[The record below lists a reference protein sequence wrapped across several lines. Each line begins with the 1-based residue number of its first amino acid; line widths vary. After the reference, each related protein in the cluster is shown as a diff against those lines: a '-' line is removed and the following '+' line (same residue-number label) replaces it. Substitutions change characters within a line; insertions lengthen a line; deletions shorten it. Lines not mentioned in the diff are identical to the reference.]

1 MWVRVGALVLLVL
14 PLHARAQQ
22 DTPVPPPGNPS
33 PQSSA
38 SDQPAS
44 TGEPAIAKPDLTPS
58 PDGKLSQEQ
67 MRELTRVV
75 AQNYR
80 DNYNRERDYT
90 FVRRDVEHN
99 IDGNGQAKS
108 SEIKTYEVLQVYG
121 EQVWR
126 LVQKDDKPLDA
137 KESAKE
143 EEKIQK
149 VIDKHKD
156 ESDEERRKREE
167 KQAKAR
173 DEERKFVSEV
183 ADTYDFTLVGTELV
197 DGREAWVI
205 DGEPRPG
212 FEPHEK
218 DAKFLSRFHGRM
230 WIDKA
235 DMQLAKLHVEA
246 LDTASVGWV
255 LARIHKGTQFTFE
268 RTRMTDEIWL
278 PLHLSYKFDARVA
291 LFKGYNVEG
300 DSTFR
305 DYKKFSASSK
315 IVGMGEAPEE
325 K

>member
-1 MWVRVGALVLLVL
+1 MWVRVAALVLLLFPMSV
-14 PLHARAQQ
+14 PAQQ
-22 DTPVPPPGNPS
+22 DAPASPANNPS

-38 SDQPAS
+38 PDQPAS
-44 TGEPAIAKPDLTPS
+44 SGEPTIGKPDLTPTA
-58 PDGKLSQEQ
+58 DGRLSQEQ

-99 IDGNGQAKS
+99 IDSNGQAKS
-108 SEIKTYEVLQVYG
+108 SETKTYEVLQVYG
-121 EQVWR
+121 EQMWR
-126 LVQKDDKPLDA
+126 LIQKDDKPLDS

-143 EEKIQK
+143 EDKIQK

-156 ESDEERRKREE
+156 ESDDERRKREE

-183 ADTYDFTLVGTELV
+183 ADSYDFTLVGTELV

-218 DAKFLSRFHGRM
+218 DARFLSKFHGRM
-230 WIDKA
+230 WIDTA
-235 DMQLAKLHVEA
+235 DLQLAKLHVEA

-291 LFKGYNVEG
+291 LFKGYNIEG

-315 IVGMGEAPEE
+315 IVGMGEAPED

>member
-1 MWVRVGALVLLVL
+1 MWVRVAALVLLLFPMPV
-14 PLHARAQQ
+14 PAQQ
-22 DTPVPPPGNPS
+22 DAPASPANNPS

-38 SDQPAS
+38 PDQPAS
-44 TGEPAIAKPDLTPS
+44 SREPTIGKPDLTPTV
-58 PDGKLSQEQ
+58 DGRLSQEQ

-99 IDGNGQAKS
+99 IDSNGQAKS
-108 SEIKTYEVLQVYG
+108 SETKTYEVLQVYG
-121 EQVWR
+121 EQMWR
-126 LVQKDDKPLDA
+126 LIQKDDKPLDS

-143 EEKIQK
+143 EDKIQK

-156 ESDEERRKREE
+156 ESDDERRKREE

-183 ADTYDFTLVGTELV
+183 ADSYDFTLVGTELV

-218 DAKFLSRFHGRM
+218 DARFLSKFHGRM

-235 DMQLAKLHVEA
+235 DLQLAKLHVEA

-291 LFKGYNVEG
+291 LFKGYNIEG

-315 IVGMGEAPEE
+315 IVGMGEAPED

>member
-1 MWVRVGALVLLVL
+1 MWVRVAALVLLLFPMPV
-14 PLHARAQQ
+14 PAQQ
-22 DTPVPPPGNPS
+22 DAPASPANNPS

-38 SDQPAS
+38 PDQPAS
-44 TGEPAIAKPDLTPS
+44 SREPTIGKPDLTPTA
-58 PDGKLSQEQ
+58 DGRLSQEQ

-99 IDGNGQAKS
+99 IDSNGQAKS
-108 SEIKTYEVLQVYG
+108 SETKTYEVLQVYG
-121 EQVWR
+121 EQMWR
-126 LVQKDDKPLDA
+126 LIQKDDKPLDS

-143 EEKIQK
+143 EDKIQK

-156 ESDEERRKREE
+156 ESDDERRKREE

-183 ADTYDFTLVGTELV
+183 ADSYDFTLVGTELV

-218 DAKFLSRFHGRM
+218 DARFLSKFHGRM

-235 DMQLAKLHVEA
+235 DLQLAKLHVEA

-291 LFKGYNVEG
+291 LFKGYNIEG

-315 IVGMGEAPEE
+315 IVGMGEAPED